1 MGYCWA
7 VALCGVAAVRSR
19 IERLVPGR
27 IRRPRL
33 SAVAVAVAAALAAPA
48 FPAVSRAESNAG
60 AALRESE
67 NPISTQGSRY
77 DYRSSVTAVT
87 PAQPGLQVRVVQYAD
102 RLLLTNHTGKTV
114 TVYGYQH
121 EPYARVLADGTVE
134 LNARS
139 RAYYLNQNFFGLIH
153 VPPSASPTAA
163 PQWVV
168 VDTGGELEWH
178 DHRIHWMLPGI
189 PPQVKNRSKRT
200 KIFDWTVPIRVGSRP
215 AAINGELVWV
225 PEEDWAPLVV
235 FGAVVVVALAVGAVV
250 LLRRRR
256 AGSGTRAP
264 TGSIGPGEAW

>member
-1 MGYCWA
+1 ML
-7 VALCGVAAVRSR
+7 AL
-19 IERLVPGR
+19 
-27 IRRPRL
+27 
-33 SAVAVAVAAALAAPA
+33 PA
-48 FPAVSRAESNAG
+48 CSCAESSAG

-77 DYRSSVTAVT
+77 DYRSNVTAVT

-102 RLLLTNHTGKTV
+102 RLLLTNRTGKMV

-134 LNARS
+134 LNRRS

-153 VPPSASPTAA
+153 VPPSASPTAR
-163 PQWVV
+163 PEWVV

-189 PPQVKNRSKRT
+189 PPQVKDRSKRT
-200 KIFDWTVPIRVGSRP
+200 KIFDWTVPISVGSEQ
-215 AAINGELVWV
+215 AAIDGELVWV
-225 PEEDWAPLVV
+225 PEEDWAPLAE
-235 FGAVVVVALAVGAVV
+235 FGGVIAAALAVGAAL

-256 AGSGTRAP
+256 RGGARPAP
-264 TGSIGPGEAW
+264 TGSVGPGDAW

>member
-1 MGYCWA
+1 MRARIGRPVPA
-7 VALCGVAAVRSR
+7 GLCQPPARSR
-19 IERLVPGR
+19 AATAATAATALLV
-27 IRRPRL
+27 L
-33 SAVAVAVAAALAAPA
+33 ALPA
-48 FPAVSRAESNAG
+48 CSCAESSAG

-77 DYRSSVTAVT
+77 DYRSNVTAVT

-102 RLLLTNHTGKTV
+102 RLLLTNRTGKMV

-134 LNARS
+134 LNRRS

-153 VPPSASPTAA
+153 VPPSASPTAR
-163 PQWVV
+163 PEWVV

-189 PPQVKNRSKRT
+189 PPQVKDRSKRT
-200 KIFDWTVPIRVGSRP
+200 KIFDWTVPISVGSEQ
-215 AAINGELVWV
+215 AAIDGELVWV
-225 PEEDWAPLVV
+225 PEEDWAPLAE
-235 FGAVVVVALAVGAVV
+235 FGGVIAAALAVGAAL

-256 AGSGTRAP
+256 RGGARPAP
-264 TGSIGPGEAW
+264 TGSVGPGDAW